1 MQEGKMASTPQ
12 RPATAGDW
20 LKPGFFALL
29 GLCFVAVLW
38 VDDRF
43 WFDPADPHS
52 RRIFAYRSLLMFHG
66 LAGLTALIAGT
77 LQMSGRIRTRNPA
90 LHRALGILYLLAV
103 GLSAPVAIY
112 VGVSTLEPA
121 SIRVEQVFQGGLWL
135 GCALLAWVCARM
147 RQMPLHRDWM
157 IRSYGFTLVFVL
169 SRVPDLVYSHY
180 SDQFLSDMLWA
191 LLLCALGA
199 PEVIS
204 TVSAIA
210 RAALRKR
217 AV

>member
-1 MQEGKMASTPQ
+1 MASRIQ
-12 RPATAGDW
+12 RSAQAGDW
-20 LKPGFFALL
+20 LKLGFFGLLAL
-29 GLCFVAVLW
+29 FFAAVLW

-43 WFDPADPHS
+43 WFDPTDPHYQ
-52 RRIFAYRSLLMFHG
+52 RVFAYRSLLMFHG
-66 LAGLTALIAGT
+66 LAGLTALITGT
-77 LQMSGRIRTRNPA
+77 LQMSSRIRTRNPA
-90 LHRALGILYLLAV
+90 LHRALGQIYLAAV

-112 VGVSTLEPA
+112 IGVSTLEPA
-121 SIRVEQVFQGGLWL
+121 SIRVEQVVQGGLWL
-135 GCALLAWVCARM
+135 GCALLAWVCARI

-169 SRVPDLVYSHY
+169 SRVPDLVFSHY

-191 LLLCALGA
+191 LLLCALAA

-210 RAALRKR
+210 RAAARKR
-217 AV
+217 AA